1 LAPVYVFRDLEYSVL
16 EDIAN
21 FSTKRHFFEGE
32 DLISEHR
39 GALSDFYVL
48 KSSAVAP
55 GIVTGGPFERHR
67 QLVETDSLE

>member
-21 FSTKRHFFEGE
+21 FRSKRHFFAGE
-32 DLISEHR
+32 DLMSEHR
-39 GALSDFYVL
+39 GSLSDFYVL

-55 GIVTGGPFERHR
+55 A
-67 QLVETDSLE
+67 